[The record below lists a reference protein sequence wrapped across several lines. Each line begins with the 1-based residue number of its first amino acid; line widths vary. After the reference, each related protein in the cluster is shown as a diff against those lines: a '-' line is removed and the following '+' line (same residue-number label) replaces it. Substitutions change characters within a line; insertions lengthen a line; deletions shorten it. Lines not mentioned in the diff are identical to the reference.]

1 MQNLAIR
8 VQELWRS
15 KWWLP
20 IVSIF
25 AASRIAT
32 FILFL
37 GTAQIQEDNYWT
49 KAQPSYFDFL
59 NIWDAEWYQRI
70 YTDGYPTTLPTAED
84 GSVQQNAWAFMP
96 VFPFL
101 IRGLNLLT
109 GIEWKYLAPI
119 VATIFGFTFALM
131 AYRLLILRIT
141 VSQAR
146 WAIALISFS
155 MAAPILQVGYAES
168 LALFLMCAA
177 LYLFATRRDALLVLV
192 LALLSV
198 TRPGLLAFALMFA
211 LLFVYRFY
219 RERRHAEKFE
229 TAERIR
235 LFALTAVSG
244 VLGFA
249 WLIIAAITTGRLDAY
264 LKTELAWRGGY
275 TDNSELEPFTGWFIS
290 GAFHLGSG
298 VGELAVLGLL
308 GFAAW
313 ALNTHSVRALGLEL
327 RFFTASYLVYLF
339 AVFFPQSSTPRLL
352 LPAFGL
358 LAGLAV
364 ASAAWS
370 KPARGAILVLGILG
384 QVLWL
389 LVCWKYT
396 APDYTPP

>member
-1 MQNLAIR
+1 MSSLANR

-25 AASRIAT
+25 AASRITT

-49 KAQPSYFDFL
+49 KAQPGYFDFL

-70 YTDGYPTTLPTAED
+70 YTDGYPITLPTGED
-84 GSVQQNAWAFMP
+84 GTVQQNAWAFMP

-109 GIEWKYLAPI
+109 GIEFKFLAPI
-119 VATIFGFTFALM
+119 VATIFGFAFVLM

-141 VSQAR
+141 VKQAR

-168 LALFLMCAA
+168 LALFLISSA
-177 LYLFATRRDALLVLV
+177 LYLFATRRDGLLVLV
-192 LALLSV
+192 LAILSV

-211 LLFVYRFY
+211 LLFLYRFY
-219 RERRHAEKFE
+219 RERKHGEKFE
-229 TAERIR
+229 LRERIR
-235 LFALTAVSG
+235 LFALTGLSG

-249 WLIIAAITTGRLDAY
+249 WLIIAAITTGRFDAY
-264 LKTELAWRGGY
+264 LKTELAWRAGY
-275 TDNSELEPFTGWFIS
+275 TDSTELEPFTGWFIS

-298 VGELAVLGLL
+298 VGELAVLGLVA
-308 GFAAW
+308 FAAW
-313 ALNTHSVRALGLEL
+313 VLNTHSVRALGLEL

-370 KPARGAILVLGILG
+370 KPARGAILVLSILG

>member
-1 MQNLAIR
+1 MAKTAQR

-20 IVSIF
+20 IVAIF
-25 AASRIAT
+25 AASRITT

-49 KAQPSYFDFL
+49 KAQPGYFDFL

-70 YTDGYPTTLPTAED
+70 YTEGYPTTLPTNED
-84 GSVQQNAWAFMP
+84 GSVRQNAWAFMP

-109 GIEWKYLAPI
+109 GIEWKFLAPI
-119 VATIFGFTFALM
+119 VATVFGFAFALM
-131 AYRLLILRIT
+131 LYRLLILRIT
-141 VSQAR
+141 ELQAR

-168 LALFLMCAA
+168 MWLFLICAS
-177 LYLFATRRDALLVLV
+177 LYFFLTRRNGLLAVSLTV
-192 LALLSV
+192 LSV
-198 TRPGLLAFALMFA
+198 TRPGLLAFSLMFA
-211 LLFVYRFY
+211 LIFIYRFV
-219 RERRHAEKFE
+219 RERRHAETFDRR
-229 TAERIR
+229 ERLR
-235 LFALTAVSG
+235 LFLFAALSG
-244 VLGFA
+244 ALGFA
-249 WLIIAAITTGRLDAY
+249 WLLIAAVTTGRPDAY
-264 LKTELAWRGGY
+264 LATELAWRGGY
-275 TDNSELEPFTGWFIS
+275 TDSGEFEPFTGWFIS

-298 VGELAVLGLL
+298 VGEVAVLGLVA
-308 GFAAW
+308 FAVW
-313 ALNTHSVRALGLEL
+313 ALNTHSVRAIGIEL
-327 RFFTASYLVYLF
+327 RLFTTAYLVYLF

-352 LPAFGL
+352 LGAFGL
-358 LAGLAV
+358 LVGLAV

-370 KPARGAILVLGILG
+370 KPARGALLVLSVLA

-396 APDYTPP
+396 APDFTPP

>member
-1 MQNLAIR
+1 VQNLAHR
-8 VQELWRS
+8 VQDLWRS

-25 AASRIAT
+25 AASRIT
-32 FILFL
+32 SFILFL
-37 GTAQIQEDNYWT
+37 GMAQIQEDNYWT
-49 KAQPSYFDFL
+49 AAKPGYFDFL

-70 YTDGYPTTLPTAED
+70 YTNGYPTALPTNED

-119 VATIFGFTFALM
+119 VATIFGFAFALM

-141 VSQAR
+141 ELQAR

-168 LALFLMCAA
+168 LGLFLMCAA
-177 LYLFATRRDALLVLV
+177 LYLFAKRRDGLLVV
-192 LALLSV
+192 TLALLSV
-198 TRPGLLAFALMFA
+198 TRPGLLAFSLMFA
-211 LLFVYRFY
+211 LLFVYRFW
-219 RERRHAEKFE
+219 RERKHAEPFE
-229 TAERIR
+229 PRERIR
-235 LFALTAVSG
+235 LFGLTAVSG
-244 VLGFA
+244 VFGFG

-275 TDNSELEPFTGWFIS
+275 TNNSELEPFTGWFIS

-298 VGELAVLGLL
+298 VGELAVLGLVA
-308 GFAAW
+308 FAVW
-313 ALNTHSVRALGLEL
+313 ALGTHSVKALGIEL
-327 RFFTASYLVYLF
+327 QLFTLSYLVYLF

-352 LPAFGL
+352 FPAFGL

-364 ASAAWS
+364 TSAAWS
-370 KPARGAILVLGILG
+370 KPARGAILVLSVLG

-396 APDYTPP
+396 APDFTPP

>member
-1 MQNLAIR
+1 MQNLAHR
-8 VQELWRS
+8 VQDLWRS

-25 AASRIAT
+25 AASRIT
-32 FILFL
+32 SFSLFL
-37 GTAQIQEDNYWT
+37 GMAQIQEDNYWT
-49 KAQPSYFDFL
+49 PARPGYFDFL

-70 YTDGYPTTLPTAED
+70 YTNGYPTTLPTNQD

-109 GIEWKYLAPI
+109 TIEWKFLAPI
-119 VATIFGFTFALM
+119 VATIFGFAFALM

-141 VSQAR
+141 EMQAR

-168 LALFLMCAA
+168 LGLFLICAA
-177 LYLFATRRDALLVLV
+177 LYLFAKRRDGLLIVT
-192 LALLSV
+192 LAVLSV
-198 TRPGLLAFALMFA
+198 TRPGLLAFSLMFA
-211 LLFVYRFY
+211 LLFLYRFW
-219 RERRHAEKFE
+219 RERKHAEPFE
-229 TAERIR
+229 LRERLR
-235 LFALTAVSG
+235 LFGLAAVSG
-244 VLGFA
+244 VFGFA
-249 WLIIAAITTGRLDAY
+249 WLFIAAITTGRLDAY
-264 LKTELAWRGGY
+264 LATELAWRAGY
-275 TDNSELEPFTGWFIS
+275 TDSSHLLPFSGWFIS

-298 VGELAVLGLL
+298 VGELAVIGLVA
-308 GFAAW
+308 FAVW
-313 ALNTHSVRALGLEL
+313 ALGTHSVKSLGIEL
-327 RFFTASYLVYLF
+327 QLFTLSYLVYLF

-352 LPAFGL
+352 FPAFGL

-370 KPARGAILVLGILG
+370 KPARGAILVLSVLG

-396 APDYTPP
+396 APDFTPP

>member
-25 AASRIAT
+25 AASRITT

-49 KAQPSYFDFL
+49 KAQPGYFDFL

-109 GIEWKYLAPI
+109 GIEWKYLAPV
-119 VATIFGFTFALM
+119 VATVFGFAFALM

-141 VSQAR
+141 ELQAR

-219 RERRHAEKFE
+219 RERKHAEKFE
-229 TAERIR
+229 IAERIR

-308 GFAAW
+308 AFAAW

>member
-1 MQNLAIR
+1 VQNLAHR
-8 VQELWRS
+8 VQDLWRS

-25 AASRIAT
+25 AASRIT
-32 FILFL
+32 SFILFL
-37 GTAQIQEDNYWT
+37 GMAQIQEDNYWT
-49 KAQPSYFDFL
+49 KAQPGYFDFL

-70 YTDGYPTTLPTAED
+70 YTNGYPTTLPTNQD

-109 GIEWKYLAPI
+109 TIEWKFLAPI
-119 VATIFGFTFALM
+119 VATIFGFAFALM

-141 VSQAR
+141 EMQAR

-168 LALFLMCAA
+168 LGLFLICAA
-177 LYLFATRRDALLVLV
+177 LYLFAKRRDGLLIVT
-192 LALLSV
+192 LAVLSV
-198 TRPGLLAFALMFA
+198 TRPGLLAFSLMFA
-211 LLFVYRFY
+211 LLFLYRFW
-219 RERRHAEKFE
+219 RERKQAEPFE
-229 TAERIR
+229 SRERLR
-235 LFALTAVSG
+235 LFGLAAVSG
-244 VLGFA
+244 VFGFA
-249 WLIIAAITTGRLDAY
+249 WLFIAAITTGRLDAY
-264 LKTELAWRGGY
+264 LATELAWRAGY
-275 TDNSELEPFTGWFIS
+275 TDSSHLLPFSGWFIS

-298 VGELAVLGLL
+298 VGELAVIGLVA
-308 GFAAW
+308 FAVW
-313 ALNTHSVRALGLEL
+313 ALGTHSVKALGIEL
-327 RFFTASYLVYLF
+327 QLFTLSYLVYLF

-358 LAGLAV
+358 LVGLAV

-370 KPARGAILVLGILG
+370 KPARGAILVLSVLG
-384 QVLWL
+384 QVVWL

-396 APDYTPP
+396 APDFTPP

>member
-1 MQNLAIR
+1 MSSLANR

-25 AASRIAT
+25 AASRITT

-37 GTAQIQEDNYWT
+37 GTAQVQEDNYWT
-49 KAQPSYFDFL
+49 KAQPGYFDFL

-70 YTDGYPTTLPTAED
+70 YTDGYPTTLPTGED
-84 GSVQQNAWAFMP
+84 GTVQQNAWAFMP

-109 GIEWKYLAPI
+109 GIEFKFLAPI
-119 VATIFGFTFALM
+119 VATIFGFAFVLM
-131 AYRLLILRIT
+131 ADRLLILRIT
-141 VSQAR
+141 VKQAR

-168 LALFLMCAA
+168 LALFLISSA
-177 LYLFATRRDALLVLV
+177 LYLFATRRDGLLVLV
-192 LALLSV
+192 LAILSV

-219 RERRHAEKFE
+219 RERKHGETFE
-229 TAERIR
+229 LRERIR
-235 LFALTAVSG
+235 LFALTGVSG

-249 WLIIAAITTGRLDAY
+249 WLIIAAITTGRFDAY
-264 LKTELAWRGGY
+264 LKTELAWRAGF
-275 TDNSELEPFTGWFIS
+275 TDSTELEPFTGWFIS
-290 GAFHLGSG
+290 GAFHLGTG
-298 VGELAVLGLL
+298 IGELVVLGLVA
-308 GFAAW
+308 FAAW
-313 ALNTHSVRALGLEL
+313 ALNTDSVRALGLEL

-370 KPARGAILVLGILG
+370 KPARGAILVLSILG

>member
-1 MQNLAIR
+1 LPNLANR

-25 AASRIAT
+25 AASRIT
-32 FILFL
+32 SFILFL
-37 GTAQIQEDNYWT
+37 GMAQIQEDNYWT
-49 KAQPSYFDFL
+49 KAQPGYFDFL
-59 NIWDAEWYQRI
+59 NIWDAEWYERI
-70 YTDGYPTTLPTAED
+70 FTGGYPTTLPTNED

-101 IRGLNLLT
+101 LRGLNFLT
-109 GIEWKYLAPI
+109 GVEFKFLAPI
-119 VATIFGFTFALM
+119 VATIFGFAFVLM

-141 VSQAR
+141 VKQAR

-168 LALFLMCAA
+168 LALFLISSA
-177 LYLFATRRDALLVLV
+177 LYLFATRRDGLLVLV
-192 LALLSV
+192 LAILSV

-219 RERRHAEKFE
+219 RERKHGETFE
-229 TAERIR
+229 LRERIR
-235 LFALTAVSG
+235 LFALTGVSG

-249 WLIIAAITTGRLDAY
+249 WLIIAAITTGRFDAY
-264 LKTELAWRGGY
+264 LKTELAWRAGY
-275 TDNSELEPFTGWFIS
+275 TDSTELEPFTGWFIS

-298 VGELAVLGLL
+298 VGELAVLGLVA
-308 GFAAW
+308 FAAW

-370 KPARGAILVLGILG
+370 KPARGAILVLSILG

-396 APDYTPP
+396 APDFTPP

>member
-1 MQNLAIR
+1 LPNLANR

-25 AASRIAT
+25 AASRIT
-32 FILFL
+32 SFILFL
-37 GTAQIQEDNYWT
+37 GMAQIQEDNYWT

-59 NIWDAEWYQRI
+59 NIWDAEWYERI
-70 YTDGYPTTLPTAED
+70 FTGGYPTTLPTNED

-101 IRGLNLLT
+101 LRGLNFLT
-109 GIEWKYLAPI
+109 GVEFKFLAPI
-119 VATIFGFTFALM
+119 VATIFGFAFVLM
-131 AYRLLILRIT
+131 AYRLLVLRIT
-141 VSQAR
+141 ASQAR

-168 LALFLMCAA
+168 LALFLFSSA

-219 RERRHAEKFE
+219 RERKHGETFE
-229 TAERIR
+229 LRERIR
-235 LFALTAVSG
+235 LFGLSAVSG

-249 WLIIAAITTGRLDAY
+249 WLIIAAISTGRPDAY
-264 LKTELAWRGGY
+264 LKTELAWRAGY
-275 TDNSELEPFTGWFIS
+275 TDSAELEPFTGWFIS

-298 VGELAVLGLL
+298 VGELVVLGLVA
-308 GFAAW
+308 FAVW
-313 ALNTHSVRALGLEL
+313 ALATQSVKALGPEL
-327 RFFTASYLVYLF
+327 RFFTISYLVYLF

-370 KPARGAILVLGILG
+370 KPARAAILVLSVLG
-384 QVLWL
+384 QVVWL

-396 APDYTPP
+396 APDFTPP

>member
-1 MQNLAIR
+1 VQNLAIR
-8 VQELWRS
+8 VQELWRT

-25 AASRIAT
+25 AASRITT

-37 GTAQIQEDNYWT
+37 ATAQIQEDNYWT
-49 KAQPSYFDFL
+49 KAQPGYFDFL
-59 NIWDAEWYQRI
+59 NIWDAEWYESI
-70 YTDGYPTTLPTAED
+70 YTDGYPTTLPTSED

-109 GIEWKYLAPI
+109 GIEFKFLAPI
-119 VATIFGFTFALM
+119 VATIFGFAFALM

-141 VSQAR
+141 ESQAR
-146 WAIALISFS
+146 WTIALISFS

-168 LALFLMCAA
+168 LALFLISAA
-177 LYLFATRRDALLVLV
+177 LYLFATRRDGLLVLV
-192 LALLSV
+192 LAILSV

-219 RERRHAEKFE
+219 RERKHVEKFE
-229 TAERIR
+229 LPERIR

-308 GFAAW
+308 AFAAW

-327 RFFTASYLVYLF
+327 RFFTASYLIYLF

-370 KPARGAILVLGILG
+370 RPVRGAILVLSILG

>member
-1 MQNLAIR
+1 MQNLAHR
-8 VQELWRS
+8 VQDLWRS

-25 AASRIAT
+25 AASRIT
-32 FILFL
+32 SFILFL
-37 GTAQIQEDNYWT
+37 GMAQIQEDNYWT
-49 KAQPSYFDFL
+49 PARPGYFDFL

-70 YTDGYPTTLPTAED
+70 YTNGYPTTLPTNQD

-109 GIEWKYLAPI
+109 TIEWKFLAPI
-119 VATIFGFTFALM
+119 VATIFGFAFALM

-141 VSQAR
+141 EMQAR

-168 LALFLMCAA
+168 LGLFLICAA
-177 LYLFATRRDALLVLV
+177 LYLFAKRRDGLLIVT
-192 LALLSV
+192 LAVLSV
-198 TRPGLLAFALMFA
+198 TRPGLLAFSLMFA
-211 LLFVYRFY
+211 LLFLYRFW
-219 RERRHAEKFE
+219 RERKHAEPFE
-229 TAERIR
+229 LRERLR
-235 LFALTAVSG
+235 LFGLAAVSG
-244 VLGFA
+244 VFGFA
-249 WLIIAAITTGRLDAY
+249 WLFIAAITTGRLDAY
-264 LKTELAWRGGY
+264 LATELAWRAGY
-275 TDNSELEPFTGWFIS
+275 TDSSHLLPFSGWFIS

-298 VGELAVLGLL
+298 VGELAVIGLVA
-308 GFAAW
+308 FAVW
-313 ALNTHSVRALGLEL
+313 ALGTHSVKSLGIEL
-327 RFFTASYLVYLF
+327 QLFTLSYLVYLF

-352 LPAFGL
+352 FPAFGL
-358 LAGLAV
+358 LVGLAV

-370 KPARGAILVLGILG
+370 KPARGAILVLSVLG

-396 APDYTPP
+396 APDFTPP

>member
-1 MQNLAIR
+1 M
-8 VQELWRS
+8 
-15 KWWLP
+15 
-20 IVSIF
+20 
-25 AASRIAT
+25 
-32 FILFL
+32 
-37 GTAQIQEDNYWT
+37 AQIQEDNYWT
-49 KAQPSYFDFL
+49 AARPGYFDFL

-70 YTDGYPTTLPTAED
+70 YTNGYPTTLPTNAD

-119 VATIFGFTFALM
+119 VATIFGFAFALM

-141 VSQAR
+141 ELQAR

-168 LALFLMCAA
+168 LGLFLMSVA
-177 LYLFATRRDALLVLV
+177 LYLFAKRRDGLLVV
-192 LALLSV
+192 TLALLSV
-198 TRPGLLAFALMFA
+198 TRPGLLAFSLMFA
-211 LLFVYRFY
+211 LLFVYRFW
-219 RERRHAEKFE
+219 RERKHAEPFE
-229 TAERIR
+229 LRERIR
-235 LFALTAVSG
+235 LFGLTAVSG
-244 VLGFA
+244 VFGFG

-275 TDNSELEPFTGWFIS
+275 TNNSELEPFTGWFIS

-298 VGELAVLGLL
+298 VGELAVLGLVA
-308 GFAAW
+308 FAVW
-313 ALNTHSVRALGLEL
+313 ALGTHSVKALGIEL
-327 RFFTASYLVYLF
+327 QLFTLSYLVYLF

-352 LPAFGL
+352 FPAFGL

-370 KPARGAILVLGILG
+370 KPARGAILVLSVLG

-396 APDYTPP
+396 APDFTPP

>member
-1 MQNLAIR
+1 VQNLAHR
-8 VQELWRS
+8 VQDLWRS

-25 AASRIAT
+25 AASRIT
-32 FILFL
+32 SFILFL
-37 GTAQIQEDNYWT
+37 GMAQIQEDNYWT
-49 KAQPSYFDFL
+49 AAKPGYFDFL

-70 YTDGYPTTLPTAED
+70 YTNGYPTTLPTNQD

-109 GIEWKYLAPI
+109 TIEWKFLAPI
-119 VATIFGFTFALM
+119 VATIFGFAFALM

-141 VSQAR
+141 ELQAR

-168 LALFLMCAA
+168 LGLFLICAA
-177 LYLFATRRDALLVLV
+177 LYLFAKRRDGLLVV
-192 LALLSV
+192 TLALLSV
-198 TRPGLLAFALMFA
+198 TRPGLLAFSLMFA
-211 LLFVYRFY
+211 LLFVYRFW
-219 RERRHAEKFE
+219 RERKHAEPFE
-229 TAERIR
+229 TRERIR
-235 LFALTAVSG
+235 LFGLTAVSG
-244 VLGFA
+244 VFGFG

-275 TDNSELEPFTGWFIS
+275 TNNSELEPFTGWFIS

-298 VGELAVLGLL
+298 VGEVAVLGLVA
-308 GFAAW
+308 FAVW
-313 ALNTHSVRALGLEL
+313 ALGTHSVKAIGIEL
-327 RFFTASYLVYLF
+327 QLFTLSYLVYLF

-352 LPAFGL
+352 FPAFGL

-370 KPARGAILVLGILG
+370 KPARGAILALSVLG

-396 APDYTPP
+396 APDFTPP

>member
-25 AASRIAT
+25 AASRITT

-49 KAQPSYFDFL
+49 KAQPGYFDFL

-109 GIEWKYLAPI
+109 GIEWKFLAPI
-119 VATIFGFTFALM
+119 VATIFGFAFALM
-131 AYRLLILRIT
+131 AYRLLILRIS

-177 LYLFATRRDALLVLV
+177 LYLFATRRDAPLILV

-219 RERRHAEKFE
+219 RERKHGETFE
-229 TAERIR
+229 LRERIR
-235 LFALTAVSG
+235 LFALTGVSG

-308 GFAAW
+308 AFAAW

-358 LAGLAV
+358 LAGLAL
-364 ASAAWS
+364 ASVAWS

>member
-1 MQNLAIR
+1 MQNLAHR
-8 VQELWRS
+8 VQDLWRS

-25 AASRIAT
+25 AASRIT
-32 FILFL
+32 SFVLFL
-37 GTAQIQEDNYWT
+37 GMAQIQEDNYWT
-49 KAQPSYFDFL
+49 KAQPGYFDFL

-70 YTDGYPTTLPTAED
+70 YTNGYPTTLPANAD

-101 IRGLNLLT
+101 IRGLNMLT
-109 GIEWKYLAPI
+109 TIEWKFLAPI
-119 VATIFGFTFALM
+119 VATIFGFAFALM

-141 VSQAR
+141 ELQAR

-168 LALFLMCAA
+168 LGLFLICAA
-177 LYLFATRRDALLVLV
+177 LYLFAKRRDGLLVV
-192 LALLSV
+192 TLALLSV
-198 TRPGLLAFALMFA
+198 TRPGLLAFSLMFA
-211 LLFVYRFY
+211 LLFVYRFW
-219 RERRHAEKFE
+219 RERKHAEPFE
-229 TAERIR
+229 LRERIR
-235 LFALTAVSG
+235 IFGLTAVSG
-244 VLGFA
+244 VFGFA
-249 WLIIAAITTGRLDAY
+249 WLFIAAITTGRLDAY
-264 LKTELAWRGGY
+264 LATELAWRAGY
-275 TDNSELEPFTGWFIS
+275 TDSSHLLPFSGWFIS

-298 VGELAVLGLL
+298 VGELAVIGLVA
-308 GFAAW
+308 FAVW
-313 ALNTHSVRALGLEL
+313 ALGTHSVKALGIEL
-327 RFFTASYLVYLF
+327 QLFTLSYLVYLF

-352 LPAFGL
+352 FPAFGL

-370 KPARGAILVLGILG
+370 KPARGAILALSVLG

-396 APDYTPP
+396 APDFTPP

>member
-1 MQNLAIR
+1 MR

-25 AASRIAT
+25 AASRITT

-49 KAQPSYFDFL
+49 KAQPGYFDFL

-119 VATIFGFTFALM
+119 VATIFGFAFALM
-131 AYRLLILRIT
+131 AFRLLILRIT

-219 RERRHAEKFE
+219 RERKHAEKFE
-229 TAERIR
+229 IAERIR
-235 LFALTAVSG
+235 LFALTVVSG

-308 GFAAW
+308 AFAAW

>member
-8 VQELWRS
+8 VQELWRT

-25 AASRIAT
+25 ASSRITT

-49 KAQPSYFDFL
+49 KAQPGYFDFL

-70 YTDGYPTTLPTAED
+70 YTDGYPTTLPTSED

-109 GIEWKYLAPI
+109 GIEFKFLAPI
-119 VATIFGFTFALM
+119 VATIFGFAFVLM

-146 WAIALISFS
+146 WTIALISFS

-168 LALFLMCAA
+168 LALFLISAA

-192 LALLSV
+192 LAILSV

-219 RERRHAEKFE
+219 RERKHGEKFE
-229 TAERIR
+229 LPERIR

-249 WLIIAAITTGRLDAY
+249 WLIIAAMTTGRLDAY

-275 TDNSELEPFTGWFIS
+275 TENSELEPFTGWFIS

-298 VGELAVLGLL
+298 VGELAVLGLVA
-308 GFAAW
+308 FAAW

-327 RFFTASYLVYLF
+327 RFFTASYLIYLF

-370 KPARGAILVLGILG
+370 KPARGAILVLSILG

>member
-25 AASRIAT
+25 AASRITT

-49 KAQPSYFDFL
+49 KAQPGYFDFL

-109 GIEWKYLAPI
+109 GIEWKFLAPI
-119 VATIFGFTFALM
+119 VATIFGFAFALM
-131 AYRLLILRIT
+131 AYRLLILRIS

-168 LALFLMCAA
+168 LALFLMCAG
-177 LYLFATRRDALLVLV
+177 LYLFATRRDALLILV

-219 RERRHAEKFE
+219 RERRHEEKFE
-229 TAERIR
+229 IAERIR

-298 VGELAVLGLL
+298 VGELAVLGLVA
-308 GFAAW
+308 FAAW

>member
-1 MQNLAIR
+1 M
-8 VQELWRS
+8 
-15 KWWLP
+15 
-20 IVSIF
+20 
-25 AASRIAT
+25 
-32 FILFL
+32 
-37 GTAQIQEDNYWT
+37 AQIQEDNYWT
-49 KAQPSYFDFL
+49 KAQPGYFDFL
-59 NIWDAEWYQRI
+59 NIWDAEWYERI
-70 YTDGYPTTLPTAED
+70 FTGGYPTTLPTNED

-101 IRGLNLLT
+101 LRGLNFLT
-109 GIEWKYLAPI
+109 GVEFKFLAPI
-119 VATIFGFTFALM
+119 VATIFGFAFVLM

-141 VSQAR
+141 VKQAR

-168 LALFLMCAA
+168 LALFLISSA
-177 LYLFATRRDALLVLV
+177 LYLFATRRDGLLVLV
-192 LALLSV
+192 LAILSV

-219 RERRHAEKFE
+219 RERKHGETFE
-229 TAERIR
+229 LRERIR
-235 LFALTAVSG
+235 LFALTGVSG

-249 WLIIAAITTGRLDAY
+249 WLIIAAITTGRFDAY
-264 LKTELAWRGGY
+264 LKTELAWRAGY
-275 TDNSELEPFTGWFIS
+275 TDSTELEPFTGWFIS

-298 VGELAVLGLL
+298 VGELAVLGLVA
-308 GFAAW
+308 FAAW

-370 KPARGAILVLGILG
+370 KPARGAILVLSILG

-396 APDYTPP
+396 APDFTPP

>member
-1 MQNLAIR
+1 VQNLAMR

-25 AASRIAT
+25 LASRITT

-49 KAQPSYFDFL
+49 KAQPGYFDFL

-119 VATIFGFTFALM
+119 VATIFGFAFALM
-131 AYRLLILRIT
+131 AFRLLILRIT

-219 RERRHAEKFE
+219 RERKHAEKFE
-229 TAERIR
+229 IAERIR
-235 LFALTAVSG
+235 LFALTVVSG

-308 GFAAW
+308 AFAAW